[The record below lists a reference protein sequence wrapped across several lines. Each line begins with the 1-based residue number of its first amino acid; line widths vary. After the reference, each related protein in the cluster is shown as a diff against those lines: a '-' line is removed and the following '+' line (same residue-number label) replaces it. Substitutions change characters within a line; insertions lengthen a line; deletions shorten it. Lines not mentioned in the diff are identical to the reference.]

1 MTGKKK
7 IVIIGAGFAGLT
19 AAKALK
25 HTDADVFLIDRRNYH
40 LFQPLLYQVAT
51 AALSPAQIA
60 QPVRSILRNQRN
72 CTTVL
77 GEVEAIDLA
86 ARTVKGKQ
94 GELQYDYLIVATG
107 TGNNYFGHDEW
118 EAAAPGLK
126 SIEDATGLRQRIL
139 SAFEQAEITAD
150 ADERKAWMTFVVVGA
165 GPTGVEMAGAI
176 AELAKDT
183 LKKDFRNIDVAK
195 TRVLLV
201 DAGKSVLASFA
212 PKLSKEAV
220 RDLEELGVEIL
231 LEKTVSA
238 CAAEGATIAG
248 EFIPARTIVWAA
260 SIKASPAAQWLGAEK
275 DRAGRVVVNPDL
287 TLPAHDN
294 VFVIGDTAS
303 VKAQDGKVVPGLA
316 PAAMQQGDYV
326 AKVIKAKLAG
336 KPAAAPFVYKDYGT
350 MATIGRGRA
359 IVDLHFMSF
368 NGYFAWWLWGIIH
381 ILPLIS
387 FRNRLIVSL
396 EWLFAYVT
404 NQRSARLI
412 TVTKDAEKDI

>member
-1 MTGKKK
+1 MATRQK

-25 HTDADVFLIDRRNYH
+25 KADADVFLIDRRNYH

-77 GEVEAIDLA
+77 GEVEAIDTS

-107 TGNNYFGHDEW
+107 TGNNYFGHDDWE
-118 EAAAPGLK
+118 EAAHGLK

-150 ADERKAWMTFVVVGA
+150 EDARKAWMTFIVVGA

-183 LKKDFRNIDVAK
+183 LKKDFRNIDVNK

-212 PKLSKEAV
+212 PKLSTEAV

-238 CAAEGATIAG
+238 CTMDGAAIGG

-260 SIKASPAAQWLGAEK
+260 GVKASPAAAWLGASG
-275 DRAGRVVVNPDL
+275 DRAGRVIVNPDL
-287 TLPAHDN
+287 SLPAHDN
-294 VFVIGDTAS
+294 IFVIGDTAS
-303 VKAQDGKVVPGLA
+303 VKSKDGVVPGLA

-336 KPAAAPFVYKDYGT
+336 KPSPAPFVYKDYGT

-412 TVTKDAEKDI
+412 TVNKETEKEI

>member
-1 MTGKKK
+1 MATRQK

-25 HTDADVFLIDRRNYH
+25 KADADVFLIDRRNYH

-77 GEVEAIDLA
+77 GEVEAIDTS

-107 TGNNYFGHDEW
+107 TGNNYFGHDDWE
-118 EAAAPGLK
+118 EAAHGLK

-150 ADERKAWMTFVVVGA
+150 EDARKAWMTFIVVGA

-183 LKKDFRNIDVAK
+183 LKKDFRNIDVNK

-212 PKLSKEAV
+212 PKLSTEAV

-238 CAAEGATIAG
+238 CTMDGAAIGG

-260 SIKASPAAQWLGAEK
+260 GVKASPAAAWLGASG
-275 DRAGRVVVNPDL
+275 DRAGRVIVNPDL
-287 TLPAHDN
+287 SLPAHDN
-294 VFVIGDTAS
+294 IFVIGDTAS
-303 VKAQDGKVVPGLA
+303 VKSKDGVVPGLA

-326 AKVIKAKLAG
+326 AKVIKAKLGG
-336 KPAAAPFVYKDYGT
+336 KPSPAPFVYKDYGT

-412 TVTKDAEKDI
+412 TVNKETEKEI